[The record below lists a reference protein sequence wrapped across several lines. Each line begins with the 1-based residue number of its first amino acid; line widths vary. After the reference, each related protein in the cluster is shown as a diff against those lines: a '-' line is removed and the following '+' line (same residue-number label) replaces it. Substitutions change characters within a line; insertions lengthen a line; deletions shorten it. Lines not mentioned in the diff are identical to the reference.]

1 MISFSME
8 CKFNYLQGILFIC
21 HYFSKNLYLQLS
33 KKLDIKHLHM
43 INFKKISLKKF
54 FKIMFPLC
62 MEWKFKLKHNFGFFK
77 NFTISLTF
85 DRCDS

>member
-8 CKFNYLQGILFIC
+8 CKFNYLQGILFVC

-43 INFKKISLKKF
+43 MNFEKISLKK
-54 FKIMFPLC
+54 IL
-62 MEWKFKLKHNFGFFK
+62 
-77 NFTISLTF
+77 
-85 DRCDS
+85 